1 MPARDYSTPQRTP
14 AAHNLSDPPASRMSS
29 RRRMRIQA
37 QTDLYATL
45 DNYPDPQRP
54 QLHCSA
60 VYELEDRSKPS
71 VSSF

>member
-1 MPARDYSTPQRTP
+1 
-14 AAHNLSDPPASRMSS
+14 
-29 RRRMRIQA
+29 MRIQA